1 MQRTLLFN
9 SRAFTLVEVMVSI
22 IILTI
27 GLLGMLTVINLAIT
41 TNLQNEMRNQAVLIA
56 EQQMAQKKSLP
67 FENITATG
75 EKSINSQTVMRAAIT
90 NFTVTQSVDNVGN
103 SKQVNIGV
111 TWKVKGN
118 KYEHAITTLVTTPA
132 TN

>member
-1 MQRTLLFN
+1 
-9 SRAFTLVEVMVSI
+9 MVSI